1 MHPGEAIKLTSA
13 ELKPKKSLAVNS
25 DKLVYFLV
33 SGAPKYGDLKLKKV
47 LPLESI
53 ALETQLQQQ
62 GWSKVNDIYLEKSG
76 VREFTQLDLDNG
88 NVWYEPY
95 NDLDSISSTSSS
107 SSSSQTIYESKKQ
120 PCRNRTDLN
129 DDDEYEYNGVLLTGN
144 FCDEENQQQPDET
157 SLYRDSNSINEGNQQ
172 AKYDHCMFEV

>member
-1 MHPGEAIKLTSA
+1 MTSA

-47 LPLESI
+47 LPLESV

-129 DDDEYEYNGVLLTGN
+129 DDDEYEYNGVLLSGN
-144 FCDEENQQQPDET
+144 FCDEENQQQQDET